1 MIERFVCASDSVY
14 KTFADIASAKEFA
27 KVESEKRSGEQVIIY
42 LQYGTMCGAV
52 AHFLG
57 GVEVENG

>member
-1 MIERFVCASDSVY
+1 MVERFVCVSDSIY
-14 KTFADIASAKEFA
+14 KTFDDIASAKEFA
-27 KVESEKRSGEQVIIY
+27 KSESEKSDERIIIY

-57 GVEVENG
+57 GVENG